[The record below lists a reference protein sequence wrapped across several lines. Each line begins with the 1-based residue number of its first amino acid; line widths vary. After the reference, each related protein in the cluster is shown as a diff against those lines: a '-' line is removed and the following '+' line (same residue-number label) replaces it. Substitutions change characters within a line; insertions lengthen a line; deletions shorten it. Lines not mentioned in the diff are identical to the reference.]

1 MASIYEMS
9 VDSKGVTR
17 YKMDK
22 KFTKKANIPDAT
34 LEALT
39 TDNIVDENGLVIV
52 EQKGDDSSDQEPDSA
67 NSTDATDDNIDD
79 VDLDDNGT
87 TPEDEESEETADE
100 AAARAAAE
108 EEILAKQKAASKPVS
123 KRARTRQF
131 KSAVPQTKAGMGFP
145 RANGK
150 TGDIFD
156 VNVPHTALRQIGMHL
171 VPLSAESDRTKS
183 DEEIRARLEELG
195 YDVYDVSR
203 YSDNSGDSGV
213 LDDDGDDLS
222 DDEV

>member
-34 LEALT
+34 LEVLT

-67 NSTDATDDNIDD
+67 NATDATDDNIDD

-87 TPEDEESEETADE
+87 TDDEQESADE

-108 EEILAKQKAASKPVS
+108 EEILAKQKAEQKPVQ
-123 KRARTRQF
+123 KRTRTRQF
-131 KSAVPQTKAGMGFP
+131 KSAVPQSKAGMGFP

-156 VNVPHTALRQIGMHL
+156 VNVPHTTIRQIGMHL

-183 DEEIRARLEELG
+183 DEEIRARLEDLG

-203 YSDNSGDSGV
+203 YSDTSSDADV
-213 LDDDGDDLS
+213 LDDDGDDLQ
-222 DDEV
+222 DDTV